1 MKEQILPRGSVAG
14 LTDEQVLASRR
25 LHGANTLTKRKRK
38 GFFRQYLSSFGD
50 PIIKI
55 LLVALA
61 INVIFLFRN
70 SDWMESAGIA
80 VAVFL
85 ATFVSTLSQYGSES
99 AFIELQRASANIE
112 CRVRRAGGVRSLPV
126 GELVVGDIVLLEA
139 GEKIPAD
146 GVLLSGKLSV
156 DQSALNGE
164 SAEAEKLPLSA
175 GGDWDLMH
183 KNQLFRGSI
192 VSAGE
197 GVMRVERVG
206 DKTFYGGL
214 AREMQDEPPE
224 SPLRVKLA
232 GLAKTLSRLGYIAAV
247 LIAVADLFNS
257 FFIDNGMN
265 FSLAF
270 ADMRNWKVCV
280 PRLMHALTLAIAIV
294 VVAVPEG
301 LPMMIAVVLS
311 SNMLRMLKDKV
322 MVRKPVGIEASGGV
336 NILFTDKTGTLTKG
350 ELEAVKYIDGSG
362 QVFDGVDSCG
372 KIIAELL
379 RLNGVF
385 NSGSVV
391 SANKALGGNATDR
404 ALLKGVLPLS
414 FRAENYLK
422 VSAFPF
428 DSAHKFSAA
437 CVRAENGGSMPIF
450 GAKCTFVKGAPE
462 KILPFCQNYVSPNGM
477 LCPFDAEEMSRKQR
491 AMTCRAMRVLAV
503 AVTRSDV
510 TGGKDL
516 HGLTFVALVGIR
528 DDIRAEVPAAIE
540 EVRRAGIQ
548 VVMITGD
555 NIETAKAVAEE
566 AGLLQPLRDLA
577 PTAKNKGFSHFAHRG
592 RNGFNRKDGEKNRT
606 GNSAETR
613 MKDYAENSVEDRV
626 EKNRLNFA
634 ADRDNSPLVITG
646 KELAAMTDEEVL
658 KLLPRLRVV
667 ARALPTDKSRLVRLA
682 QSRGLVTGMTGD
694 GINDA
699 PALKKADVGFAMGT
713 GTEVAKEAGDIVI
726 LDNNFASIAKAI
738 RYGRTIFKSIRKFVV
753 FQLTMNLC
761 AVGVSLIAPFI
772 GVDTPVTVIQML
784 WINIIMDTL
793 AGLAFAGEPPL
804 KEYMEERPTR
814 RNEPVLSRHMI
825 RQIVFTGVYTVGL
838 CLVFLKAPFFRE
850 FFRYEENKLP
860 FYTAFFALFVFSGV
874 FNAFNAR
881 TERINLLSHLKN
893 NKTFVVFI
901 LIVIAVQLLL
911 VYFGGTLFRCCGLAP
926 KELALTLALAAT
938 VIPVD
943 FIRKVLY
950 KKAVK
955 SRDRILGKRLTK
967 GKKYGIIKKNLG
979 EERI

>member
-1 MKEQILPRGSVAG
+1 MKEGFSPRRDGVFESGAAG
-14 LTDEQVLASRR
+14 LSEEQVLASRR
-25 LHGANTLTKRKRK
+25 MHGANTLTQRKRK

-55 LLVALA
+55 LLAALA
-61 INVIFLFRN
+61 VNVIFLFRN
-70 SDWMESAGIA
+70 SDWLESAGIA

-99 AFIELQRASANIE
+99 AFLELQRASADVE
-112 CRVRRAGGVRSLPV
+112 CRVKRAKGILSLPV
-126 GELVVGDIVLLEA
+126 AELVVGDIVLLGA

-164 SAEAEKLPLSA
+164 SAETEKVPLSV

-206 DKTFYGGL
+206 DNTFYGGL
-214 AREMQDEPPE
+214 AKEMQDEPPE

-232 GLAKTLSRLGYIAAV
+232 GLAKTLSRLGYIAAI

-257 FFIDNGMN
+257 FLIDNGMN
-265 FSLAF
+265 FAR
-270 ADMRNWKVCV
+270 AWTDICTWRVCV
-280 PRLMHALTLAIAIV
+280 PRLLHALTLAIAIV

-322 MVRKPVGIEASGGV
+322 MVRKPVGIESSGCL

-350 ELEAVKYIDGSG
+350 ELEAVKIVEGGG
-362 QVFDGVDSCG
+362 QVSDDVRTCSKTVG
-372 KIIAELL
+372 ELL
-379 RLNGVF
+379 RLSAFF
-385 NSGSVV
+385 NTGSVL
-391 SANKALGGNATDR
+391 SSGKALGGNATDR
-404 ALLKGVLPLS
+404 ALLKGILPLD
-414 FRAENYLK
+414 FKPENYIRL
-422 VSAFPF
+422 SALPF
-428 DSAHKFSAA
+428 DSAYKFSAA
-437 CVRAENGGSMPIF
+437 TVQAEKGSTMPAF
-450 GAKCTFVKGAPE
+450 GEKCTFVKGAPE
-462 KILPFCQNYVSPNGM
+462 KILPFCRDYIDENGE
-477 LCPFDAEEMSRKQR
+477 LRSFSAAEAGRRQR
-491 AMTCRAMRVLAV
+491 AMTQRAMRVLAV

-510 TGGKDL
+510 AGEKDL
-516 HGLTFVALVGIR
+516 KELTFVALIGIR
-528 DDIRAEVPAAIE
+528 DDIRKEVPSAIAEVTG
-540 EVRRAGIQ
+540 AGIQ

-566 AGLLQPLRDLA
+566 VGLLKESGLKGEEMPLA
-577 PTAKNKGFSHFAHRG
+577 VTG
-592 RNGFNRKDGEKNRT
+592 R
-606 GNSAETR
+606 
-613 MKDYAENSVEDRV
+613 
-626 EKNRLNFA
+626 
-634 ADRDNSPLVITG
+634 
-646 KELAAMTDEEVL
+646 ELAAMTDEEVV
-658 KLLPRLRVV
+658 KILPRLRVV

-682 QSRGLVTGMTGD
+682 QSKGLVTGMTGD

-793 AGLAFAGEPPL
+793 AGLAFAGEPAL
-804 KEYMEERPTR
+804 AEYMEEKPTR
-814 RNEPVLSRHMI
+814 RDEPVLCKSMI
-825 RQIVFTGVYTVGL
+825 RRIVCMGAYTIGL
-838 CLVFLKAPFFRE
+838 CLVFLKAPAFKKLFC
-850 FFRYEENKLP
+850 FEESSAH
-860 FYTAFFALFVFSGV
+860 FYTAFFALFVFSGI
-874 FNAFNAR
+874 FNGFNAR
-881 TERINLLSHLKN
+881 TERINLLGHLKN
-893 NKTFVVFI
+893 NKMFVLFSFLV
-901 LIVIAVQLLL
+901 VAVQLFL
-911 VYFGGTLFRCCGLAP
+911 VYFGGSVFRCAGLTP
-926 KELALTLALAAT
+926 RELLVTLLLSFT

-943 FIRKVLY
+943 LIRKAVSRKLARGRVETKVPKKFVLTGN
-950 KKAVK
+950 AG
-955 SRDRILGKRLTK
+955 RE
-967 GKKYGIIKKNLG
+967 NA
-979 EERI
+979 

>member
-1 MKEQILPRGSVAG
+1 MKEQILPRGVAAG

-156 DQSALNGE
+156 DQSTLNGE
-164 SAEAEKLPLSA
+164 SAEAEKLPLSS

-224 SPLRVKLA
+224 SPLRVKPA

-247 LIAVADLFNS
+247 LIALADLFNS

-265 FSLAF
+265 FVLAF

-350 ELEAVKYIDGSG
+350 ELEAVKYIDGNG
-362 QVFDGVDSCG
+362 QVSDGVDSCG
-372 KIIAELL
+372 KIVAELL

-414 FRAENYLK
+414 FRTENYLK
-422 VSAFPF
+422 VGAFPF

-510 TGGKDL
+510 TGEKDL

-613 MKDYAENSVEDRV
+613 MKDYAENSVGDRV

-772 GVDTPVTVIQML
+772 GIDTPVTVIQML

-804 KEYMEERPTR
+804 REYMEERPTR

-825 RQIVFTGVYTVGL
+825 RQIVFTGIYTVGL